1 MSLEYNLYQNNIP
14 IVEKY
19 IDDKFISYENAGSY
33 STQND
38 KYNTFVLDNTNDKQI
53 TYILRVHNDI
63 KNYQVFACG
72 GGGHGGLIYGNG
84 GSAGKYYYI
93 NNLENNEQS
102 LNTGSYLITPGKC
115 ENIIS
120 DNEMKTKI
128 NDIKKLNSFYF
139 KVYKYNIKTVLNN
152 TGNIEYSPDFF
163 YNYRKI
169 QWNTNDI
176 FSFIIDKSSIDKTQ
190 NILSYT
196 GLNGNNFNNSFTIEI
211 IFYIKK
217 NSSINFNKFTN
228 SYYNR
233 IIFINKNNSINE
245 FFDTTDNNIYTA
257 GNNDE
262 IIIILLYPNSESIP
276 SGNYVSWE
284 KLFNLDYDLLN
295 NNFYIYDFDNKI
307 AINSLISYYSTKN
320 STNANTI
327 IKYNSNPNASF
338 DELKITSNNL
348 TFVLN
353 GGMNAQMNNIQSSN
367 KLNQILTNFYL
378 PNVIYNV
385 FNGLCGANVNTLNEV
400 MIKLGYVVSTGGVRL
415 NTIAETNASYI
426 NNVVVKLNNIDKR
439 AYGEWQN
446 GETCHFSETN
456 FNLFVTNK
464 NNESIPLNNLNIC
477 NGGIGGNWQLI
488 NNTQNYKSGANGLN
502 DLNSDY
508 YGLYGSGGQGGSL
521 LIEEGSLFTGSKGK
535 DGVFILSFKNSPI
548 SDIVNNNAKIVR
560 KMFNLYIKD
569 NFTNKKF
576 NHIIKLQ
583 SKNILD
589 TNTDNSES
597 LVTLFN
603 NNLIDFLI
611 NNTFLYKSKIE
622 LNESTIQDLGRYINR
637 ANLYKL
643 LGIIYIIQRT
653 FYIIKNNINKK
664 INYIDNNNEYIIDE
678 LNINFTSNV
687 NEENVSYTN
696 YKNSSNIIKYVLTI
710 TLYDKIN
717 DTNNDTNSSIIGY
730 NNIKNYFLSSQFNN
744 YSSIF
749 SNLSSINIIKEN
761 GNLYHN
767 FNNTKNLINNS
778 YCDNTP
784 LTVTRPYTNK
794 LNEISSVT
802 HPNMLS
808 DISSIN
814 FIVNTIS
821 YLFEIKKP
829 VFNVNVNVVFN
840 IYDVLRLN
848 TVVYAILYDKL
859 ATPVDYNNKENIN
872 NIYNNLKNY
881 NYSIKNYVDSLT
893 TNSLDEQN
901 TVKKDFSK
909 NINKYDELY
918 YKNTNQMNLLNSKR
932 SYYENKYTINNQVKI
947 ILTIIYI
954 IITILFLVFLYVSTF
969 SSGLNIIPYLVIIL
983 LVLVII
989 IVYLNYF
996 GTKNIKFKEN
1006 FESPITSITPQ
1017 IDILTTDTNKYNI
1030 TGFEYNNNKYKM
1042 IIVKDNIDINI
1053 NQSSFINFI
1062 LIGKGETAS
1071 LTNNNAPGGTI
1082 NIYNNNF
1089 TSTNL
1094 KEQKTYNIVFNNTS
1108 LDSINVN
1115 SLNSKTNVSE
1125 TIMNV
1130 KPRKTTDNNSNI
1142 KIYLNNNDPNNEY
1155 SNPNNYKT
1163 LKDYNNDLKA
1173 GNENIKQIINYFIA
1187 NNNNISD
1194 SVYYGS
1200 AGNTQDNFLVI
1211 NKINNPNCYGV
1222 GGVYNDIAGAD
1233 ITGNNGV
1240 CIIIYKEVEYTS
1252 LHLDMQTLINMY
1264 NNYINKYLFN
1274 KFNDLY
1280 TIDNNIIY
1288 KNTIRSFQQKYKI
1301 EESRNTKYNT
1311 LENNINDGSNQILA
1325 NILIRYEIVKT
1336 ICYIF
1341 IAFIILFVLY
1351 SFSPEYIKLTLLAF
1365 FLLIIYIISSLFYNI
1380 SIYTRKNVY
1389 KYYWQK
1395 PNNLKKLN

>member
-19 IDDKFISYENAGSY
+19 IDNNFISYENAGSY
-33 STQND
+33 NTQND

-53 TYILRVHNDI
+53 TYVLRVYNDI
-63 KNYQVFACG
+63 KNYQLFACG

-84 GSAGKYYYI
+84 GNAGNYYYI
-93 NNLENNEQS
+93 NNLENNEKTLS
-102 LNTGSYLITPGKC
+102 TGSYLIQPGKC

-120 DNEMKTKI
+120 DNEIKNKI
-128 NDIKKLNSFYF
+128 NNIKKLNSFYF
-139 KVYKYNIKTVLNN
+139 KVYKYNIKTVLSNKTN
-152 TGNIEYSPDFF
+152 LEYTPDFF

-169 QWNTNDI
+169 QWTTNDLYA
-176 FSFIIDKSSIDKTQ
+176 FILDKSDITDKTQ

-217 NSSINFNKFTN
+217 NSSINFNRFTN

-245 FFDTTDNNIYTA
+245 FFDTTKNNIYTA

-262 IIIILLYPNSESIP
+262 VIIILLYPNSESIP
-276 SGNYVSWE
+276 SGNYVSWDN
-284 KLFNLDYDLLN
+284 LFSIDYDLSKDN
-295 NNFYIYDFDNKI
+295 YYIYDFNNKT
-307 AINSLISYYSTKN
+307 AINQLISYYSTKN

-338 DELKITSNNL
+338 DELKITPDNL
-348 TFVLN
+348 TFTLR
-353 GGMNAQMNNIQSSN
+353 GGINAEMDNVSTELSQV
-367 KLNQILTNFYL
+367 LTNFYL
-378 PNVIYNV
+378 PTVIYKV
-385 FNGLCGANVNTLNEV
+385 FNGLCGANINILNEV
-400 MIKLGYVVSTGGVRL
+400 MLKLGYVESTGSIEL
-415 NTIAETNASYI
+415 NKIEATNFSYI
-426 NNVVVKLNNIDKR
+426 NNIRVNLNNNSQNSR
-439 AYGEWQN
+439 YYGEWQN
-446 GETCHFSETN
+446 GEPCHFIENN

-464 NNESIPLNNLNIC
+464 NNESVPLNNLNIC

-488 NNTQNYKSGANGLN
+488 NNSQNYKYGANGLN
-502 DLNSDY
+502 DLNSHY

-548 SDIVNNNAKIVR
+548 SDIINNNSKIVR

-569 NFTNKKF
+569 KFTNEKF

-583 SKNILD
+583 SKNILYS
-589 TNTDNSES
+589 NTDNSES

-603 NNLIDFLI
+603 NKLIDLLI
-611 NNTFLYKSKIE
+611 NNSFLYKSKIE
-622 LNESTIQDLGRYINR
+622 LNESTINDLLNYISRN
-637 ANLYKL
+637 NLTKL
-643 LGIIYIIQRT
+643 LGIVYIIQRT

-664 INYIDNNNEYIIDE
+664 INFIDNNNEYLIDE
-678 LNINFTSNV
+678 LNINFTSNE

-717 DTNNDTNSSIIGY
+717 DANAPNSLIIGY
-730 NNIKNYFLSSQFNN
+730 NNVKNYFTSSSYSN
-744 YSSIF
+744 YSSI
-749 SNLSSINIIKEN
+749 LSLTSINIIKEN

-784 LTVTRPYTNK
+784 LTINRTSATTSLITEQN
-794 LNEISSVT
+794 T
-802 HPNMLS
+802 LS

-821 YLFEIKKP
+821 YLFEIKKQ
-829 VFNVNVNVVFN
+829 VFNVNVNVVYN
-840 IYDVLRLN
+840 IYDILRLN
-848 TVVYAILYDKL
+848 TVVYAILYDNL
-859 ATPVDYNNKENIN
+859 SGNINYNNNTKIN

-881 NYSIKNYVDSLT
+881 NYSIKDVVDSLT
-893 TNSLDEQN
+893 TNSLEEQN
-901 TVKKDFSK
+901 KIKKDFSK

-1006 FESPITSITPQ
+1006 FESQPTTTPQ
-1017 IDILTTDTNKYNI
+1017 IDILTNDTNKYNI

-1042 IIVKDNIDINI
+1042 IIVKDNLDINI
-1053 NQSSFINFI
+1053 NQSSFVNFI

-1071 LTNNNAPGGTI
+1071 LTDNNAPGGTI
-1082 NIYNNNF
+1082 NIYNDNF

-1108 LDSINVN
+1108 ESINVN

-1130 KPRKTTDNNSNI
+1130 KPRKTTDNKSNI
-1142 KIYLNNNDPNNEY
+1142 KIYLNNNDNFDQ
-1155 SNPNNYKT
+1155 NPNNYKT
-1163 LKDYNNDLKA
+1163 LKEYNNDLNVK
-1173 GNENIKQIINYFIA
+1173 NYDIKEIINYFIA
-1187 NNNNISD
+1187 NKNNIND
-1194 SVYYGS
+1194 SIYYGS
-1200 AGNTQDNFLVI
+1200 AGNTPDNFLII
-1211 NKINNPNCYGV
+1211 NKINNPNSYGV
-1222 GGVYNDIAGAD
+1222 GGVYNNIAGAD

-1280 TIDNNIIY
+1280 TIDNNLIY

-1341 IAFIILFVLY
+1341 IAFIILFILY
-1351 SFSPEYIKLTLLAF
+1351 SYSPEYIKLTLLAF
-1365 FLLIIYIISSLFYNI
+1365 FLLIIYIISNLFYNI

-1395 PNNLKKLN
+1395 PKNLNKLN